1 MNSSSETVGSGRG
14 QPLYKR
20 QALLD
25 LPALA
30 DHCAVPGLEA
40 VGGLG
45 LHPDCLAI
53 APRYRSKREV
63 SLV

>member
-1 MNSSSETVGSGRG
+1 VGSGRG
-14 QPLYKR
+14 ELSYNR
-20 QALLD
+20 WELLH

-45 LHPDCLAI
+45 LDPGCLAI
-53 APRYRSKREV
+53 ASGPKREV
-63 SLV
+63 SSV